1 MRAPKS
7 TRPPFF
13 RPPRASPELT
23 WILPSRFLFGM
34 HAPSTVDPRVK
45 YKRIILKLSGEVL
58 RGGTSGDP
66 IDAATLEKIG
76 FQVKE
81 IHELGV
87 EVCVVI
93 GGGNIFR
100 GLNGEKRGVDR
111 TTGDYMGMLATVING
126 LALMD
131 CLEKMDVRTRVQSAI
146 PMNQIAEPFI
156 LRRAMR
162 HLEKQRVVIFVAGT
176 GNPYFSTDTTAAL
189 RASEMHA
196 DIIMKATK
204 VDGIYN
210 KDPKKYPDAVK
221 YDELTFID
229 ALKQR
234 LNVMDSTA
242 FSLCLDNNVPILVFD
257 LADEH
262 AIKRAVMGEK
272 VGTLVKN

>member
-1 MRAPKS
+1 MPAD
-7 TRPPFF
+7 
-13 RPPRASPELT
+13 L
-23 WILPSRFLFGM
+23 
-34 HAPSTVDPRVK
+34 K
-45 YKRIILKLSGEVL
+45 YKRILLKLSGEALMGEADYGIDPKVL
-58 RGGTSGDP
+58 TRL
-66 IDAATLEKIG
+66 AR
-76 FQVKE
+76 E
-81 IHELGV
+81 IIEIQRAGVQLG
-87 EVCVVI
+87 VVI

-111 TTGDYMGMLATVING
+111 TTGDYMGMLATGING

-131 CLEKMDVRTRVQSAI
+131 CLEKMSVTTRVQSAI

-221 YDELTFID
+221 YEELTFID

-257 LADEH
+257 LSDPH